1 MNERKLGLLEV
12 NGVMLFVFLLC
23 WLISPIVEAQA
34 PPSPGGAR
42 AVQPDKSQPQ
52 RPPVRQTAPGS
63 RPGQASPGSSPGQT
77 APGSRAGQTA
87 PGSRAGQAIPALRA
101 GTPEVGADGEEMY
114 DANYPNT
121 PIDMVLQEYADVVG
135 RTLLFAPG
143 LPKGNVT
150 LVSQDSLAREDFLD
164 ALETLLSMHQVG
176 LLPIGEK
183 FIKVVPIKTARSE
196 PMEILEGDQDVE
208 HPETSKLVSQII
220 QLKHVEIAEISQIIE
235 PLKHPYGTV
244 QLFER
249 NNSILLTDTAAT
261 VNRIAQI
268 VRYIDKAVPAKEQPD
283 IIQIQYAK
291 ASEIKGKLEE
301 IIAESQKEQQQ
312 KKATIP
318 RQKSAGQPGVQKGS
332 SSSGIIRA
340 RPITTPSASAE
351 PVSVEQLEA
360 EAARGI
366 IRGTVK
372 IIADDRTNKLIIIT
386 RPENMTFFKK
396 VVEWLDIKTVPNVLV
411 KVVRLEYAEA
421 KNIAGMLNDLIGAQ
435 TSEDATPRGKA
446 AADAGK
452 PGTADGPRDYRST
465 DSPVKKPEPVAKK
478 AATPRGKGQPSE
490 LGELSSENIKILSD
504 ERTNALIIMARRED
518 FTILEG
524 IIDDM
529 DMMLSQVL
537 IESCILEVEL
547 SDNLQA
553 GVDWVQRSM
562 IAYDGGED
570 DDTREALFSFAGGGG
585 GGNSVPKN
593 TTDLLSV
600 EDVAAGSGLTYYFTH
615 FGLSLDMVIRMA
627 TSDSRTRILSS
638 PVIVT
643 HDNTEAKIS
652 SSEERYFYKG
662 KRWVGSSS
670 SGTYEDDVERR
681 KVGLHLTVTPH
692 INENKLVVME
702 ISQEVEQLAGTQ
714 TIGDNDW
721 PIVNI
726 REMSASVAVQ
736 NKETIVLGGLIKSE
750 ERNTEKGIPV
760 LSKIPILGWLFGYKS
775 KDDVRSEIVVF
786 ITPYVLDTPEEMYDE
801 SVRRKRSVDIK
812 GMWPT
817 DWSDSK
823 MGKDSGDSMSADE
836 AETEELDQELRNHN
850 E

>member
-1 MNERKLGLLEV
+1 
-12 NGVMLFVFLLC
+12 
-23 WLISPIVEAQA
+23 
-34 PPSPGGAR
+34 
-42 AVQPDKSQPQ
+42 
-52 RPPVRQTAPGS
+52 
-63 RPGQASPGSSPGQT
+63 
-77 APGSRAGQTA
+77 
-87 PGSRAGQAIPALRA
+87 
-101 GTPEVGADGEEMY
+101 MY

-150 LVSQDSLAREDFLD
+150 LVSQDSLAKEDFLE
-164 ALETLLSMHQVG
+164 ALETLLGMHQVG
-176 LLPIGEK
+176 LLEVGDK

-196 PMEILEGDQDVE
+196 PMEILEEDQVGG
-208 HPETSKLVSQII
+208 HPETSRLVSQII
-220 QLKHVEIAEISQIIE
+220 QLKHVEIAEISKVIE

-249 NNSILLTDTAAT
+249 NNSILVTDTAAT

-283 IIQIQYAK
+283 IIQILYAK

-301 IIAESQKEQQQ
+301 IIAESQKEQQA

-318 RQKSAGQPGVQKGS
+318 RQKSSGQPGTVKSG
-332 SSSGIIRA
+332 SSSGIMRA
-340 RPITTPSASAE
+340 RPVTTPSASAE
-351 PVSVEQLEA
+351 PVSMEQLEA

-411 KVVRLEYAEA
+411 KVRRLEYAEA
-421 KNIAGMLNDLIGAQ
+421 KVIAGMLNDLIGAQ
-435 TSEDATPRGKA
+435 TSEDATPRSGGSASDDKRA
-446 AADAGK
+446 
-452 PGTADGPRDYRST
+452 PADGPV
-465 DSPVKKPEPVAKK
+465 DSRRGEIAKKVETKKPSSSPGTKSQ
-478 AATPRGKGQPSE
+478 GSE
-490 LGELSSENIKILSD
+490 LGELSSDNIKILSD
-504 ERTNALIIMARRED
+504 ERINALIIMARRED
-518 FTILEG
+518 FAILEG

-585 GGNSVPKN
+585 GGNSAPRN
-593 TTDLLSV
+593 TTDLVSV
-600 EDVAAGSGLTYYFTH
+600 DDIGAGSGLTYYFTH
-615 FGLSLDMVIRMA
+615 FGLNLDTVIKMA

-662 KRWVGSSS
+662 KRWVGSST

-692 INENKLVVME
+692 INEKKLVLME

-726 REMSASVAVQ
+726 REMSASVAIQ
-736 NKETIVLGGLIKSE
+736 NKETIVLGGLIKNE
-750 ERNTEKGIPV
+750 ERRSEKGIPI
-760 LSKIPILGWLFGYKS
+760 LSRIPLLGWLFGYKS
-775 KDDVRSEIVVF
+775 KDDIRSEIIVF
-786 ITPYVLDTPEEMYDE
+786 ITPYVLDTPEEMYGE
-801 SVRRKRSVDIK
+801 STRRKESVDIE
-812 GMWPT
+812 GMWPSK
-817 DWSDSK
+817 WSDSK
-823 MGKDSGDSMSADE
+823 MGKDLGDSMSADE
-836 AETEELDQELRNHN
+836 AETEELDQELRDHN